1 MIEVAGLLGIV
12 GATVGDALQTGAGT
26 LLGTRLSDEMLAVR
40 ARMAGRLPLPENHDL
55 VRGIRAA
62 HLAAVRRVADA
73 YGRVLKDRPEREKAA
88 DDGAFHASLI
98 AWLDERQQVLRKSA
112 LDHEQVSAED
122 VRHVLDEMVHPS
134 AVEGFAAAAEN
145 RRARAEDRALAEIEA
160 ACGAAPPEAFAVLFR
175 GAGRAGWYDDFAL
188 FVNEELKVNVRF
200 RAIFLAAELVDIKR
214 LTAACDGKIAALE
227 TIGAARLGAIEELLG
242 AVQQDT
248 SAIRAGVERLT
259 AQLDLTQ
266 REKEALALA
275 LGEAQARFA
284 STQSTVL
291 GFLQTIVGR
300 DVAPD
305 QMVATLFEI
314 ARRWDDLGR
323 RIVELEGGSRNL
335 SPDIAPLRAKAAE
348 AHAAG
353 DVETAERL
361 LAQIDEKE
369 AATLARLLAYHQEV
383 AAEIALRRAE
393 QAKTKRARADAAFTR
408 LDWQET
414 ARLLVEA
421 VELEQQQPQARFEA
435 IIQAQDDYYERGRDA
450 GINAALEVA
459 ILLAREAHACA
470 RDQGQRGGALI
481 ILGTALY
488 TLGERETSTARLE
501 EAVRAFGSALEECTR
516 ARVPLDWA
524 ATQNN
529 LGNALRALGDRESGT
544 ARLED
549 AVRAYES
556 ALEEYTRARV
566 PLKWALTQNNLGN
579 ALQSLGERESGTAR
593 LEAAVR
599 AYEMALE
606 ELTHAHARLDWAIT
620 QNNLGNALQSL
631 GERESGTE
639 RLEAAVRTFEIA
651 LEECPRDRVPLQW
664 AATQNNLG
672 IALRILGEREGGTVR
687 LEAAVSAYERALEEY
702 TRARVPLNWAATQNN
717 LGTALR
723 ILGERESSIARLE
736 AAADA
741 HKAALEEY
749 TRARVPLQWAGTQ
762 NNLGTALLTLGAR
775 ESGTARLQAAVHAY
789 QAALE
794 EYTRSRAPLSWAMTQ
809 RNLGNAFLILGAHES
824 GTGRLEAAVDAYKAA
839 LKEYIRARVPLEWAG
854 TQNNLG
860 TALRT
865 LAERESGTA
874 RLEEAMRAYEF
885 ALEVFTPEASPHH
898 WQVTQANLDRT
909 RALIAARSCGAA
921 P

>member
-1 MIEVAGLLGIV
+1 MDLLGIV
-12 GATVGDALQTGAGT
+12 GTTVGEALQTGAGA

-73 YGRVLKDRPEREKAA
+73 YGRVLKDRPDGEKAA

-134 AVEGFAAAAEN
+134 AVEGFAAAAGN
-145 RRARAEDRALAEIEA
+145 RRAQAENRALAELAA
-160 ACGAAPPEAFAVLFR
+160 ACGTAPPAFTVLFR
-175 GAGRAGWYDDFAL
+175 GSGRAGWYDDFAL

-227 TIGAARLGAIEELLG
+227 TIGAARLGAIGDLLG

-266 REKEALALA
+266 REKEALAVALA
-275 LGEAQARFA
+275 EAQARFA

-323 RIVELEGGSRNL
+323 RIVELEASRNL

-361 LAQIDEKE
+361 LAQIDQTE
-369 AATLARLLAYHQEV
+369 AANLARLLAHHQEV
-383 AAEIALRRAE
+383 GAEIALRRAE

-421 VELEQQQPQARFEA
+421 VELEVEE
-435 IIQAQDDYYERGRDA
+435 DEERCDA
-450 GINAALEVA
+450 LVALSASYLEHGTLTAVNPALEVA
-459 ILLAREAHACA
+459 ILVARRAVHWVRRTSQRSLALNALGMALSELGHRESSP
-470 RDQGQRGGALI
+470 QRLN
-481 ILGTALY
+481 
-488 TLGERETSTARLE
+488 
-501 EAVRAFGSALEECTR
+501 EAVEVFQAALDACGEDHASAI
-516 ARVPLDWA
+516 WA
-524 ATQNN
+524 
-529 LGNALRALGDRESGT
+529 
-544 ARLED
+544 
-549 AVRAYES
+549 S
-556 ALEEYTRARV
+556 A
-566 PLKWALTQNNLGN
+566 QNNLGN
-579 ALQSLGERESGTAR
+579 ALQELGTRETGTQRLSEALAANRAALGATDREREPHYWATAQSNLGNTLLLLGQR
-593 LEAAVR
+593 TGEAHWLELAVIAHRTALAERPRSRVPLDWATSQSNLGNALFSQGEMEGSSDLLEQAVSAYSAALDEDLRSIAPLQWASTQNNLGLPLMVLGQRETDVARIEAAVAAFR
-599 AYEMALE
+599 AALE
-606 ELTHAHARLDWAIT
+606 VWDRDSAPIAWAET
-620 QNNLGNALQSL
+620 RENLGNALQTIGSRTGETLLLEEAIQAYRDALQEFPRGRLPLKWASAQHHLGNALRVL
-631 GERESGTE
+631 GEHKLGTAD
-639 RLEAAVRTFEIA
+639 LEDAVSA
-651 LEECPRDRVPLQW
+651 LR
-664 AATQNNLG
+664 AATQERRREVVPIEWARTQDHLGLALFALGIRTEDMRMIEQAAAAYAAAALELTRARAPLDWALTRNNLG
-672 IALRILGEREGGTVR
+672 VALQALGSRSNGISR
-687 LEAAVSAYERALEEY
+687 L
-702 TRARVPLNWAATQNN
+702 QQ
-717 LGTALR
+717 
-723 ILGERESSIARLE
+723 
-736 AAADA
+736 AAA
-741 HKAALEEY
+741 
-749 TRARVPLQWAGTQ
+749 
-762 NNLGTALLTLGAR
+762 
-775 ESGTARLQAAVHAY
+775 AY
-789 QAALE
+789 
-794 EYTRSRAPLSWAMTQ
+794 R
-809 RNLGNAFLILGAHES
+809 
-824 GTGRLEAAVDAYKAA
+824 D
-839 LKEYIRARVPLEWAG
+839 
-854 TQNNLG
+854 
-860 TALRT
+860 
-865 LAERESGTA
+865 
-874 RLEEAMRAYEF
+874 
-885 ALEVFTPEASPHH
+885 ALEVLTAEDAPYYWTVIHS
-898 WQVTQANLDRT
+898 NLADT
-909 RALIAARSCGAA
+909 LALIASRSGGAA

>member
-1 MIEVAGLLGIV
+1 MDLLGIV
-12 GATVGDALQTGAGT
+12 GTTVGDALQTGAGT

-73 YGRVLKDRPEREKAA
+73 YGRVLKDRPEGEKAA
-88 DDGAFHASLI
+88 DHGAFHASLI

-145 RRARAEDRALAEIEA
+145 RRAQAEDRALAEIAA
-160 ACGAAPPEAFAVLFR
+160 ACGAAPPEAFTVLFR

-227 TIGAARLGAIEELLG
+227 TIGATRLGAIEHLLG

-266 REKEALALA
+266 REKETLALALA
-275 LGEAQARFA
+275 EAQARFA

-335 SPDIAPLRAKAAE
+335 SPDIAPLRAQAAE

-353 DVETAERL
+353 DVATAEHL
-361 LAQIDEKE
+361 LAEIDEKE
-369 AATLARLLAYHQEV
+369 AATLARLLAHHQEV

-421 VELEQQQPQARFEA
+421 VDLVQEEPQARFAA
-435 IIQAQDDYYERGRDA
+435 ILKAQDDYYERGRDA

-459 ILLAREAHACA
+459 ILLAREAHARA
-470 RDQGQRGGALI
+470 RDQDQRGGALNT
-481 ILGTALY
+481 LGIALR
-488 TLGERETSTARLE
+488 TLGERESGTAHLE
-501 EAVRAFGSALEECTR
+501 EAVRAYEAALEECTR

-524 ATQNN
+524 M
-529 LGNALRALGDRESGT
+529 
-544 ARLED
+544 
-549 AVRAYES
+549 
-556 ALEEYTRARV
+556 
-566 PLKWALTQNNLGN
+566 TQNNLGN
-579 ALQSLGERESGTAR
+579 ALQSLGEREGGTEH
-593 LEAAVR
+593 LEEAVR
-599 AYEMALE
+599 AYQAALE
-606 ELTHAHARLDWAIT
+606 ER
-620 QNNLGNALQSL
+620 
-631 GERESGTE
+631 
-639 RLEAAVRTFEIA
+639 
-651 LEECPRDRVPLQW
+651 
-664 AATQNNLG
+664 
-672 IALRILGEREGGTVR
+672 
-687 LEAAVSAYERALEEY
+687 
-702 TRARVPLNWAATQNN
+702 TRARVPLDWAMTQNN
-717 LGTALR
+717 LGTALQALGARESATARLEEAVRAYEAALEELTRARGPLQWALIQNNLGNALR
-723 ILGERESSIARLE
+723 ILGERESATARLKQAVQAYQFALEERSRSRVPLQWAMTQNNLGTALQTLGRRESGTARLE
-736 AAADA
+736 EAVRAYE
-741 HKAALEEY
+741 AALEEY
-749 TRARVPLQWAGTQ
+749 TRARVPRQWAAAQ
-762 NNLGTALLTLGAR
+762 NNLG
-775 ESGTARLQAAVHAY
+775 
-789 QAALE
+789 
-794 EYTRSRAPLSWAMTQ
+794 
-809 RNLGNAFLILGAHES
+809 N
-824 GTGRLEAAVDAYKAA
+824 
-839 LKEYIRARVPLEWAG
+839 
-854 TQNNLG
+854 
-860 TALRT
+860 ALRA
-865 LAERESGTA
+865 LGERESGTA
-874 RLEEAMRAYEF
+874 RLEAAVCAYESALEERTRAGMPLQWAMTQNNLGNALRTF
-885 ALEVFTPEASPHH
+885 GQRESGTARLEAAVHAYEAALEVFTPEASPHY
-898 WQVTQANLDRT
+898 WQMAESNLADA
-909 RALIAARSCGAA
+909 RALIAARTGGAG